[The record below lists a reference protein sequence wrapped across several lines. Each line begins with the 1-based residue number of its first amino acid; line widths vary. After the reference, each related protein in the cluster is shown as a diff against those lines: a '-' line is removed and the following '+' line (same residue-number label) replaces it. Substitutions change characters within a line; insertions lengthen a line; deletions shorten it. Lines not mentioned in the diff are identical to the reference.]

1 MPWVISTERCHRSIN
16 GMMTMMKRCA
26 VFGASGGI
34 GAALTALLA
43 AREDVAEVHA
53 LSRSGGGGDGK
64 IVPHRFDLLD
74 EGSIAQACAAIG
86 APLDLVIVA
95 TGRLVRATGEG
106 PEKSWRALDAG
117 AMAELYAINTIG
129 PALIARHTLP
139 LLPRDRPAVFAAI
152 SARVGSISDNR
163 LGGWHSYRA
172 SKAALNMLVRNLAIE
187 LARTHPHAVAVTLHP
202 GTVDTGLSRP
212 FQSGVPDGK
221 LFTPQQSA
229 AYLLSVIDRLTPED
243 SGKCFDWNGQEVPA

>member
-1 MPWVISTERCHRSIN
+1 MPWAISTERCHSSIN

-53 LSRSGGGGDGK
+53 LSRSGGSGDGK

-74 EGSIAQACAAIG
+74 ESSIAQACAAIG

-202 GTVDTGLSRP
+202 GTVDTPLSRP
-212 FQSGVPDGK
+212 FQRGVPSEK
-221 LFTPQQSA
+221 LFAPERSA
-229 AYLLSVIDRLTPED
+229 RHLLDVIDGLTPAQ
-243 SGKCFDWNGQEVPA
+243 SGRLMAWDGAEIPF

>member
-16 GMMTMMKRCA
+16 GVMTMMKRCA
-26 VFGASGGI
+26 IFGSSGGI

-43 AREDVAEVHA
+43 AREDVQAVHA
-53 LSRSGGGGDGK
+53 LSRSGG
-64 IVPHRFDLLD
+64 
-74 EGSIAQACAAIG
+74 AACEAIG
-86 APLDLVIVA
+86 TPLDLVIVA
-95 TGRLVRATGEG
+95 TGRLVRETGEG

-163 LGGWHSYRA
+163 LGGWHSYRS

-202 GTVDTGLSRP
+202 GTVDTPLSRP
-212 FQSGVPDGK
+212 FQRGDPAGK
-221 LFTPQQSA
+221 LFTPEWSA
-229 AYLLSVIDRLTPED
+229 QHLLDVIDGLTAAQSGRLMAWDGAEIP
-243 SGKCFDWNGQEVPA
+243 F